1 MKWELPGFARRAINA
16 LPDVSDQSGETQAFL
31 GGVASLFFHVL
42 MLALWALSQE
52 GWMGK
57 LMINLPRREV
67 PVEMVIQTAPPP
79 PQVERQ
85 VVPLDQ
91 LPEKPRVDSD
101 GLARANAPVV
111 NAKFQSDQNL
121 EAGSMNRPKGSSSL
135 PQTNARREVA
145 DKSLVQRQAR
155 TGASDTKSQTSGV
168 SRMGARSSE
177 SKATAAAKKRVP
189 QPQPVA
195 ADTAIGDLD
204 DLGGELVF
212 RKVASGIAAPVKVIE
227 RLGSGKKAKSVEES
241 PEDLFQEG
249 KQETRVEGGL
259 AEDGKTGVNASKTP
273 LAAYMKQVSRAIGAR
288 WNQVIRSK
296 MDSLETGSVKVRFKV
311 AMDGV
316 VHEVVLEQSS
326 ANREFSELCLD
337 VVRAAELDPPPAEA
351 EPLLRKGLLEIP
363 FTFSL
368 Y

>member
-1 MKWELPGFARRAINA
+1 
-16 LPDVSDQSGETQAFL
+16 
-31 GGVASLFFHVL
+31 LFFHVL
-42 MLALWALSQE
+42 LLALWALSQE
-52 GWMGK
+52 GWIGK

-67 PVEMVIQTAPPP
+67 PVEMVIQMAPPP
-79 PQVERQ
+79 PPPVERQ

-101 GLARANAPVV
+101 GLAKANAPVA

-121 EAGSMNRPKGSSSL
+121 EAGSVNRPKGSSAL

-145 DKSLVQRQAR
+145 DKSLVQREAR
-155 TGASDTKSQTSGV
+155 SGAMDTKSQSSGV
-168 SRMGARSSE
+168 SRMGSKSSE
-177 SKATAAAKKRVP
+177 NKATAAAKKRVP

-195 ADTAIGDLD
+195 ATTAIGDLD

-227 RLGSGKKAKSVEES
+227 RLGSGRKAKSVEES

-249 KQETRVEGGL
+249 KQETRVDGGL
-259 AEDGKTGVNASKTP
+259 AENGKTGVNASKTP

-288 WNQVIRSK
+288 WNLVIRSK

-311 AMDGV
+311 AKDGV

-326 ANREFSELCLD
+326 ANREFSELCLE
-337 VVRAAELDPPPAEA
+337 VIRAAELDPPPPEA

>member
-1 MKWELPGFARRAINA
+1 MRWELPHFARRAINA
-16 LPDVSDQSGETQAFL
+16 LPDVSGQSGEKQAFV
-31 GGVASLFFHVL
+31 GGVASVLFHIL
-42 MLALWALSQE
+42 LLALWALSQE

-57 LMINLPRREV
+57 LLINLPRREV
-67 PVEMVIQTAPPP
+67 AVEMVIQMAPPP
-79 PQVERQ
+79 AVERQ

-91 LPEKPRVDSD
+91 LPEKTRIDSE
-101 GLARANAPVV
+101 GLAKANAPVA

-121 EAGSMNRPKGSSSL
+121 EAGSTNRPRGSSAL
-135 PQTNARREVA
+135 PQTSARREVA
-145 DKSLVQRQAR
+145 DKSLVQREAKA
-155 TGASDTKSQTSGV
+155 GALDTKSQTSGV
-168 SRMGARSSE
+168 SRMGARSTD
-177 SKATAAAKKRVP
+177 SKATAAAKKRAA
-189 QPQPVA
+189 QPQAVA
-195 ADTAIGDLD
+195 AAAPIGDLD

-212 RKVASGIAAPVKVIE
+212 RKVASGVAAPVKVIE
-227 RLGSGKKAKSVEES
+227 RLGSGKKAKSVDES

-249 KQETRVEGGL
+249 KQQTRVDGGL
-259 AEDGKTGVNASKTP
+259 AENGKTGVNASKTP

-337 VVRAAELDPPPAEA
+337 VIRAAELDPPPPEA

>member
-1 MKWELPGFARRAINA
+1 
-16 LPDVSDQSGETQAFL
+16 
-31 GGVASLFFHVL
+31 
-42 MLALWALSQE
+42 
-52 GWMGK
+52 MGK
-57 LMINLPRREV
+57 LLINLPRREV
-67 PVEMVIQTAPPP
+67 AVEMVIQMAPPP
-79 PQVERQ
+79 PPVERQ

-91 LPEKPRVDSD
+91 LPEKTRIDSE
-101 GLARANAPVV
+101 GLAKANAPVA

-121 EAGSMNRPKGSSSL
+121 EAGSTNRPRGASAL
-135 PQTNARREVA
+135 PQTSARREVA
-145 DKSLVQRQAR
+145 DKSLVQREAKA
-155 TGASDTKSQTSGV
+155 GALDVKSQTSGV
-168 SRMGARSSE
+168 SRMGARPSE
-177 SKATAAAKKRVP
+177 AKATAAAKKRAV

-195 ADTAIGDLD
+195 AATPIGDLD

-212 RKVASGIAAPVKVIE
+212 RKVGSGVAAPVKVIE
-227 RLGSGKKAKSVEES
+227 RLGSGKKARSVDEA
-241 PEDLFQEG
+241 PEDMFQEG
-249 KQETRVEGGL
+249 KQQTRVDGGL
-259 AEDGKTGVNASKTP
+259 AENGKTGVNASKTP
-273 LAAYMKQVSRAIGAR
+273 LAAYMKQVSRAIGAC

-337 VVRAAELDPPPAEA
+337 VIRAAELDPPPPEA

>member
-1 MKWELPGFARRAINA
+1 MKWGLPNIARRAINA
-16 LPDVSDQSGETQAFL
+16 LPDVSGQSGETQAFL
-31 GGVASLFFHVL
+31 GGVASVLFHIL
-42 MLALWALSQE
+42 LLALWALSQE
-52 GWMGK
+52 GWFGK
-57 LMINLPRREV
+57 LLIKLPRREV
-67 PVEMVIQTAPPP
+67 AVEMVIQMAPPP
-79 PQVERQ
+79 PVERQ

-91 LPEKPRVDSD
+91 LPEKTRIDSE
-101 GLARANAPVV
+101 GLAKANTPVA
-111 NAKFQSDQNL
+111 NAKFQSDKNL
-121 EAGSMNRPKGSSSL
+121 EAGSTNRPKGSSAL
-135 PQTNARREVA
+135 PQTNARREVT
-145 DKSLVQRQAR
+145 DKSLVQREAKA
-155 TGASDTKSQTSGV
+155 GALDVKSQTSGV
-168 SRMGARSSE
+168 SRMGARASDP
-177 SKATAAAKKRVP
+177 KATAAAKKRAV
-189 QPQPVA
+189 QPQSVTA
-195 ADTAIGDLD
+195 ATPIGDLD

-212 RKVASGIAAPVKVIE
+212 RKVASGVAAPVKVIE
-227 RLGSGKKAKSVEES
+227 RLGSGKKAKSVDES

-249 KQETRVEGGL
+249 KQQTRVEGGL
-259 AEDGKTGVNASKTP
+259 AENGKTGVNASKTP

-337 VVRAAELDPPPAEA
+337 VIRAAELDPPPPEA

>member
-1 MKWELPGFARRAINA
+1 MKWELPNFARRAINA

-31 GGVASLFFHVL
+31 GGVASLLFHILFV
-42 MLALWALSQE
+42 ALWALLQE
-52 GWMGK
+52 GWVGK
-57 LMINLPRREV
+57 LLIKIPRREV
-67 PVEMVIQTAPPP
+67 PVEMVIQMAPPP
-79 PQVERQ
+79 VERQ

-91 LPEKPRVDSD
+91 LTEKARVDSE
-101 GLARANAPVV
+101 GLAKANAPVA
-111 NAKFQSDQNL
+111 NAKFQSDQHL
-121 EAGSMNRPKGSSSL
+121 EAGSTNRPRGTSPL

-145 DKSLVQRQAR
+145 DKALVQREAR
-155 TGASDTKSQTSGV
+155 SGSMEPRSKASAV
-168 SRMGARSSE
+168 SRMAARPLD
-177 SKATAAAKKRVP
+177 SKVTASAKKRVP
-189 QPQPVA
+189 QPQEVA
-195 ADTAIGDLD
+195 ASSPVGDLE

-212 RKVASGIAAPVKVIE
+212 RKVASGMSAPVKVIE
-227 RLGSGKKAKSVEES
+227 RLGSGKKAKSVDES
-241 PEDLFQEG
+241 PDDLFQEG
-249 KQETRVEGGL
+249 KQQTRVDGGL
-259 AEDGKTGVNASKTP
+259 AENGKTGVNASKTP
-273 LAAYMKQVSRAIGAR
+273 LAAYMKLVSRAIGAR

-337 VVRAAELDPPPAEA
+337 VIRAAELDPPPPEA
-351 EPLLRKGLLEIP
+351 APLLRNGLLEIP